1 MSENQR
7 VKKEPI
13 IPSFALSAMTRKPI
27 GEDLEMAIVYSM
39 AERELRRSFIGKK
52 KEGISLM
59 VKAYYGIWA
68 YPFDGRWILIDL
80 MNLYSF
86 SLTGIKLPPIEEFI
100 QHLRDARNNR
110 EIFKNMLVRHN
121 ETFTYSE
128 EKVYTIKGLI
138 EKPLALAIT
147 GYIDDVGIVS
157 TPSSKVLT
165 LPLHIDE
172 KSMLKVVYEL
182 NKVKGELEDH
192 LALLE
197 EAIKVL
203 DEELSFHMAQIDEEI
218 QGIDEEYRN
227 QKDVT
232 SELIN
237 RSVEQ
242 LKTKKELELKM
253 VLSRFEDR
261 KEFFTSQ
268 IGEYSKLLM
277 YLKKDYEVLKN
288 MVETTKSLGREQKYI
303 PLWNKIL
310 RETSAKMGDIE
321 TEVEGLK
328 SVIKTLE
335 EDRDRE
341 LLSIQDAYSQLIGSK
356 MKLLDDVGIE
366 RDFEVKKR
374 REEIK
379 DLSNRAIRLRRQ
391 ISAIRNRVKE
401 SSEQIEELPIEELK
415 NDKPKLVC
423 IPFYLV
429 CYESL
434 EGERRYK
441 AYPPSLLQA
450 SSTRPFLKW
459 MPSLFTQLLRPYSG
473 QLKDIVEVKFIDRLK
488 SNPILEGEIYKKG
501 KKFDML
507 GSYSS
512 KKQMADAID
521 GLVEQGL
528 IAQRQASTLKKRLE
542 VMPSYQ

>member
-13 IPSFALSAMTRKPI
+13 IPSFALSAITRKPI
-27 GEDLEMAIVYSM
+27 SEDLEMAIVYNM

-68 YPFDGRWILIDL
+68 YPLDGRWILIDL

-86 SLTGIKLPPIEEFI
+86 SLTGVKLPPIEEFI

-110 EIFKNMLVRHN
+110 EIFKNTLVRHN

-157 TPSSKVLT
+157 TPSSNVLT
-165 LPLHIDE
+165 LPLHIDQ
-172 KSMLKVVYEL
+172 KSVLKVVYEL
-182 NKVKGELEDH
+182 NKVKGELEDNM
-192 LALLE
+192 ALLE
-197 EAIKVL
+197 EAIQVL

-218 QGIDEEYRN
+218 QGIDDEYRS

-261 KEFFTSQ
+261 KEFFISQ

-303 PLWNKIL
+303 PLWNKIM

-341 LLSIQDAYSQLIGSK
+341 LRSIEDAYSQLIGSK
-356 MKLLDDVGIE
+356 MKLLDDIGIE

-379 DLSNRAIRLRRQ
+379 DLSNRAVRLRRQ
-391 ISAIRNRVKE
+391 ISAIRKRVKE
-401 SSEQIEELPIEELK
+401 SLEQIEELPIQELK
-415 NDKPKLVC
+415 GDKSKLLC

-429 CYESL
+429 CYESS
-434 EGERRYK
+434 EGERRYR

-450 SSTRPFLKW
+450 ASTRPLLKW
-459 MPSLFTQLLRPYSG
+459 MPGLFTQLLRPYSG

-501 KKFDML
+501 KKFDMV

-542 VMPSYQ
+542 AMPSYQ